1 MAPKPAKR
9 LRKPDLSPRVASD
22 TSTAAVNASAE
33 TMSVES
39 EKSSS
44 ISDSSNVEMTEPN
57 VFDENSLIQSRNSQL
72 DISDAFEIASKLRNI
87 LAEIVAIRKEKIDL
101 TASDKIKLA
110 NLRCESSIMLMLMR
124 RLNRFGQLRCKM
136 LREKSVEKKD
146 LVDEKHIKFL
156 GVQYEVSHLKKQ
168 IQNCYNFKSDD
179 EDIDFVDL
187 EYFKQHASSEIYDA
201 EKIGD
206 DPYLLRLAQLQFELA
221 ERKRL
226 ALEFKEAVRE
236 RAKLK
241 SSIEQKKKKLTT
253 LLPNVDEV
261 IKASKPL
268 EEALGVESFF
278 SETRQRLKHLPSPLF
293 VLYCQAMAYAEAFG
307 SDSMVQVSIL
317 GDVPESESSV
327 DPTVI
332 LAEDDDR
339 DHGSRANDT
348 NDQSGNSDWKPRETS
363 SRVEDSR
370 LTTMTSDESS
380 TSAEVEN
387 LKKSGKLLKEHPM
400 MVAIEVGVKDRQE
413 KIEMIFSF
421 LVCLNVVLVKPRLK
435 TSPANSLTTVLTN
448 LFPKDDGSE
457 TPNPSNYFMFEKYN
471 VPSFSK
477 FTRHLGFAYQWVQR
491 ICGVNFKQLKPGDAV
506 SWHDTVSAHALAQVI
521 TMVQDRVKSR
531 IELAR
536 QVNSL
541 EKKTIPLPPACLALY
556 PVKLASSI
564 LKFQPISP
572 EEYRMGLKID
582 PANFSE
588 ARENAMHFLAVI
600 VKGFQSKEQLHAY
613 IEVMQNYPNSCP
625 VFNLR
630 FSPVA
635 SEPLPNWAALLRQ
648 LEEEANIKAIEQCPQ
663 EHCTDLLTVQLYHL
677 MCCFEV
683 MTDSGRP
690 SERVYP
696 RAFKG
701 RNRNRPFRYKPN
713 TGLFLF
719 N

>member
-1 MAPKPAKR
+1 MPPKR
-9 LRKPDLSPRVASD
+9 LRKPDLSPRVAGDNS
-22 TSTAAVNASAE
+22 AATMNASTENVAP
-33 TMSVES
+33 ES

-44 ISDSSNVEMTEPN
+44 VSQSSNVEMSEAT
-57 VFDENSLIQSRNSQL
+57 VFDENSLIQSRSSQL
-72 DISDAFEIASKLRNI
+72 DISDAFEIVSKLRNI
-87 LAEIVAIRKEKIDL
+87 LDEIVSLRKGKTELTEAEK
-101 TASDKIKLA
+101 TKLA

-124 RLNRFGQLRCKM
+124 RLNRYGQLRCKM

-179 EDIDFVDL
+179 EDIEFVDL
-187 EYFKQHASSEIYDA
+187 AYFKEHASKEIYDE
-201 EKIGD
+201 EKIGN

-241 SSIEQKKKKLTT
+241 TSIEQKKKTLTT

-268 EEALGVESFF
+268 EQSLGVESFF
-278 SETRQRLKHLPSPLF
+278 SETRQKLKHLPAPLF

-307 SDSMVQVSIL
+307 SDSMVQVKIL
-317 GDVPESESSV
+317 GDLPESESSV

-339 DHGSRANDT
+339 ENGSRANDT

-370 LTTMTSDESS
+370 LTSMVTEDSS
-380 TSAEVEN
+380 TNAEVEN

-400 MVAIEVGVKDRQE
+400 MVAIEIGVKDRQE
-413 KIEMIFSF
+413 KIEMVFSF

-457 TPNPSNYFMFEKYN
+457 TPNPSNYYMFEKYN
-471 VPSFSK
+471 VSAFSK
-477 FTRHLGFAYQWVQR
+477 FTRHLGFAYHWVQR

-536 QVNSL
+536 QVSISL
-541 EKKTIPLPPACLALY
+541 NTQWMLLFSAPTIYYNPT
-556 PVKLASSI
+556 KL
-564 LKFQPISP
+564 
-572 EEYRMGLKID
+572 
-582 PANFSE
+582 
-588 ARENAMHFLAVI
+588 
-600 VKGFQSKEQLHAY
+600 
-613 IEVMQNYPNSCP
+613 
-625 VFNLR
+625 
-630 FSPVA
+630 
-635 SEPLPNWAALLRQ
+635 
-648 LEEEANIKAIEQCPQ
+648 
-663 EHCTDLLTVQLYHL
+663 
-677 MCCFEV
+677 
-683 MTDSGRP
+683 
-690 SERVYP
+690 
-696 RAFKG
+696 
-701 RNRNRPFRYKPN
+701 
-713 TGLFLF
+713 
-719 N
+719 